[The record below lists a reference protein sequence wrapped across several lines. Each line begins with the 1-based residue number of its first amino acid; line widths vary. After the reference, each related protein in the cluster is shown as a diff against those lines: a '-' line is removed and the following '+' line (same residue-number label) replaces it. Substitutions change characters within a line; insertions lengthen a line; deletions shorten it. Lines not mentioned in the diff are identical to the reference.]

1 MARGQPRDEAPLAS
15 GRARA
20 PNVARRAR
28 DDGRPNVY
36 DSAAA
41 AVPLADAARLARG
54 ARHGA
59 WRVVVEPQRRG
70 MARLWELA
78 CESDEVRTTV
88 PVPRLETDF
97 IRYARR
103 LQVAA
108 LQRGLRLR
116 SLFPR
121 EIMAHFPSLIY
132 VRDLV
137 AAGAQA
143 RSSPG
148 LPTWLTIIDQAV
160 VIVPLDPDRP
170 RGDVLFVY
178 GGGHV
183 RLAVWAF
190 DTAWQAAA
198 PLLDESGGLV
208 LTDMERSVLT
218 SLAAGL
224 KDESGARLLGIS
236 ARTYRRCVADLC
248 TRLGASSR
256 FEAGVRAAQAGLISW
271 II

>member
-1 MARGQPRDEAPLAS
+1 MARGQPQPESPMGSA
-15 GRARA
+15 RARA
-20 PNVARRAR
+20 PNAAKRAGVDGGPNGYDPATAVA
-28 DDGRPNVY
+28 
-36 DSAAA
+36 
-41 AVPLADAARLARG
+41 LADAAQLARG
-54 ARHGA
+54 ARHRA

-97 IRYARR
+97 IRYARG
-103 LQVAA
+103 LQLVA

-121 EIMAHFPSLIY
+121 EIVTHFPSLVY

-143 RSSPG
+143 RYSPG
-148 LPTWLTIIDQAV
+148 LPTWLTIIDQDI

-170 RGDVLFVY
+170 GGDVLFVY

-183 RLAVWAF
+183 RLAIWAF
-190 DTAWQAAA
+190 DAAWQAAA
-198 PLLDESGGLV
+198 PLLNDDGSPV
-208 LTDMERSVLT
+208 LTDMERSVLAYLT
-218 SLAAGL
+218 AGV

-248 TRLGASSR
+248 SRLGASSR

-271 II
+271 VL

>member
-1 MARGQPRDEAPLAS
+1 MARGQPHYEAPSAS

-20 PNVARRAR
+20 PNVARRAH
-28 DDGRPNVY
+28 DDGRPNIY
-36 DSAAA
+36 DPVA
-41 AVPLADAARLARG
+41 AVALDEAARLARG
-54 ARHGA
+54 ARHGTA
-59 WRVVVEPQRRG
+59 RVVVETQRRG

-78 CESDEVRTTV
+78 CESDEVWTTV

-97 IRYARR
+97 IRYARK
-103 LQVAA
+103 LQMAA
-108 LQRGLRLR
+108 LQRGLRMR

-121 EIMAHFPSLIY
+121 EIVAHFPSLVY

-137 AAGAQA
+137 SAGALVRYA
-143 RSSPG
+143 PG
-148 LPTWLTIIDQAV
+148 LPTWLTIIDQEV
-160 VIVPLDPDRP
+160 VVVPLDPDRP
-170 RGDVLFVY
+170 RSDVLFVY

-190 DTAWQAAA
+190 ETAWQAAA
-198 PLLDESGGLV
+198 PLLNENGGPV
-208 LTDMERSVLT
+208 LTDMERSVLAHLT
-218 SLAAGL
+218 AGA
-224 KDESGARLLGIS
+224 KDESGARLLGVS

-271 II
+271 VV